1 MTAKKDCRE
10 TTYEE
15 AKKIVEEHEAAQ
27 GLAPRTDPSSGIV
40 MKPYTPDPSVLVYD
54 PEDTEYDETVRK
66 QAEKNRKADDKA

>member
-1 MTAKKDCRE
+1 MTKDKE
-10 TTYEE
+10 ITYEE

-54 PEDTEYDETVRK
+54 PKDPEYDEKVRK
-66 QAEKNRKADDKA
+66 QAEVARKAEDKA